1 MKPGGYYY
9 MANKPNSKRQAR
21 ETAAMTGAMKF
32 FLAGM
37 VAELYLM
44 IIRRF
49 YLNGTAVQMLAWF
62 DYLYYFSIIGVV
74 ILVAGGALAI
84 MKRGDKK
91 LRETGCWIA
100 VGGAFLALASFLIW
114 KLNAPAVTLLTV
126 AVAVAMLL
134 GILWHLYDRECAYAL
149 TILGMSLVALWACRR
164 AVGSAYTASLAKIA
178 VIVYIALLALVVFL
192 VRKALTSGGKLGKY
206 RLLPAKANGRTIYSA
221 CAVSAVAVATALI
234 SVTAAYYAIWVL
246 ALVVFA
252 LAVYYTVKQ
261 L

>member
-1 MKPGGYYY
+1 
-9 MANKPNSKRQAR
+9 MANKPNSKKQAR

-32 FLAGM
+32 FLSGL

-49 YLNGTAVQMLAWF
+49 YVNGSAVQMLAWF

-74 ILVAGGALAI
+74 ILVAGGVLASV
-84 MKRGDKK
+84 KRGSKN

-100 VGGAFLALASFLIW
+100 AGGAFLALASFLIW
-114 KLNAPAVTLLTV
+114 KLNAPAVTLLSV

-149 TILGMSLVALWACRR
+149 TILGVSLVALWACRR
-164 AVGSAYTASLAKIA
+164 AVGSVYTASLAKVA
-178 VIVYIALLALVVFL
+178 AIVYIALLVLVVFL
-192 VRKALTSGGKLGKY
+192 VRKALSGDGKLGKY
-206 RLLPAKANGRTIYSA
+206 RLLPAKANGKTIYAA
-221 CAVSAVAVATALI
+221 CAVSAAAVATALI
-234 SVTAAYYAIWVL
+234 SVSVAYYAMWAL

>member
-1 MKPGGYYY
+1 

-49 YLNGTAVQMLAWF
+49 YVNGTAVQMLAWF

-84 MKRGDKK
+84 MKRSNKK
-91 LRETGCWIA
+91 MCETGCWIA
-100 VGGAFLALASFLIW
+100 AGGAFLAAASFLIW

-134 GILWHLYDRECAYAL
+134 GILWHLYERECAYAL

-164 AVGSAYTASLAKIA
+164 AVGSAANASMAKIA
-178 VIVYIALLALVVFL
+178 AIVYIALLVLVVFL
-192 VRKALTSGGKLGKY
+192 VRKALSSGGKLGKY
-206 RLLPAKANGRTIYSA
+206 RLLPAKANGKTIYMA
-221 CAVSAVAVATALI
+221 CAASAVALATVLI
-234 SVTAAYYAIWVL
+234 SVTFAYYAIWVL